1 MADLHEA
8 QLIAM
13 AVNGVHGSTDD
24 EHRKRLLSAYLP
36 FEAINDPEW
45 DKKEDVSVETMV
57 AEILTFHKEWEK
69 IKDGYDEELIKEVQ
83 QKFLVAFSFHMNK
96 REERCFSTVEEFDEF
111 LKDFDARGGNLQ
123 RHLSIRE
130 QETLNVKNA
139 YEHLLAKIKS
149 NEESSDYGLL
159 AVSLLKDTHRMLM
172 EGIEIPKGNTKPGE
186 FSNCPR
192 EIGFKGE
199 NYTFQN
205 PDDMEIAVWNL
216 LDRYNSRFDLCIK
229 DGLKDCDF
237 LYYLFKTCAW
247 LLFELLDLH
256 PFSDG
261 NGRLCRILCSYM
273 LSKVTPFPTPV
284 FNVFTNSSKDDYK
297 DALVAA
303 RKSKERHPCALTT
316 MIIECSYQ
324 GWKKFKEAIEKKA
337 HFSVCMCC

>member
-1 MADLHEA
+1 
-8 QLIAM
+8 M
-13 AVNGVHGSTDD
+13 AVSDVHGSTDD
-24 EHRKRLLSAYLP
+24 EHRKRLLSEYLP
-36 FEAINDPEW
+36 FEAIDDPGW
-45 DKKEDVSVETMV
+45 DKKEDVSVEKMI
-57 AEILTFHKEWEK
+57 AEILTYHKEWEK
-69 IKDGYDEELIKEVQ
+69 IKDGYDEELINEVQ
-83 QKFLVAFSFHMNK
+83 QKFLVAFIFHMNE
-96 REERCFSTVEEFDEF
+96 REERCFSTVEEFDKF
-111 LKDFDARGGNLQ
+111 LKDFDACGGNLQ
-123 RHLSIRE
+123 RRLSIRE

-139 YEHLLAKIKS
+139 YEHLLEKIKS

-159 AVSLLKDTHRMLM
+159 AVSLLKGTHRMLM
-172 EGIEIPKGNTKPGE
+172 EGIEIPKDQTKPGE
-186 FSNCPR
+186 FSNKPR
-192 EIGFKGE
+192 TTEFDGE
-199 NYTFQN
+199 EYNYQN
-205 PDDMEIAVWNL
+205 PEDMEIAVWNL
-216 LDRYNSRFDLCIK
+216 LDRCNARFDLCIK

-337 HFSVCMCC
+337 HISVCMCC